1 MDDEGPEW
9 LRLEPGETVRV
20 EGDEAAGGITIPGVG
35 VNYRDGL
42 TALEQFADHM
52 NGQDLVELQV
62 EVLHIRA
69 AKQGMVVVT
78 TDSRE
83 RYEKRLA
90 PIRREVPVNEL
101 QPEDVD
107 ERLLHDLD
115 CYGEGPMQPYVMYDS
130 ERTRRA
136 VDARLDWRES

>member
-42 TALEQFADHM
+42 TALEQFADH
-52 NGQDLVELQV
+52 LPELELAWLEV
-62 EVLHIRA
+62 EVMHIRA
-69 AKQGMVVVT
+69 AKQSMVVVT
-78 TDSRE
+78 TDSWE
-83 RYEKRLA
+83 QYEEGLA
-90 PIRREVPVNEL
+90 PIRRAVPINEL

-107 ERLLHDLD
+107 KRLLDDLD
-115 CYGEGPMQPYVMYDS
+115 FFAEGTGEPYVMHDS
-130 ERTRRA
+130 EEARRA
-136 VDARLDWRES
+136 IDTRLDSRES